1 MRQEYENKHQKVL
14 QSTLKQM
21 EKDVE
26 RIKEDYKTKITEMQ
40 EKHKQNISEVKRKQ
54 WVSYCYNFIFK

>member
-1 MRQEYENKHQKVL
+1 
-14 QSTLKQM
+14 M